1 MDSLIMQTAIGLV
14 FTFATFAGL
23 VTVIT
28 EAISRY
34 IGLRAEYLL
43 RGLRT
48 HWTAA
53 ANSSCRS
60 GTPSAED

>member
-1 MDSLIMQTAIGLV
+1 MDSLILQTPIGLV

-48 HWTAA
+48 LLGAA